1 MEENYLEILS
11 NIHRPIPFPGPN
23 FIKMKYKNY
32 KKKK

>member
-23 FIKMKYKNY
+23 FINMRH
-32 KKKK
+32 KK